1 MPDDDDRPTS
11 RRIGR
16 REALTT
22 LGGLGLS
29 GALGASGALRG
40 LSWTDTADGAAGCV
54 RARR

>member
-1 MPDDDDRPTS
+1 MLPPMHDERPAPTS

-40 LSWTDTADGAAGCV
+40 LASPDTADGAASCI
-54 RARR
+54 